1 MSESDQEKKKSI
13 LLLLGDILRSSC
25 PSTYDRLKNIL
36 VRDLRFEEYF
46 DLKKTILPTFECLK
60 IVTIQYVDRIL
71 AKNSIQLGEN
81 AYFVRDNWQDESEN
95 GFRLKYSKRMK
106 HIAVVGRDR
115 QKEDTTD
122 EKSTHGYRKHDGC
135 YIRSILARDLISL
148 LYERFDDFLKSH
160 SLKFRL
166 SKHLQVEG
174 RGRRRDHRMLALMVM
189 GFMIMASI
197 LIPTGFQFLTVLG
210 GKSLLMAKMALIMSA
225 ISGLK
230 KIATSNV
237 GYGFYHTG
245 TNDGHHHDHVHHGFH
260 DKLYQGNVQQGGSYP
275 GVGL

>member
-1 MSESDQEKKKSI
+1 MPCATVSLADVQTSTNIHLHVSVSSFFLADINVANVPFVISKLYFI
-13 LLLLGDILRSSC
+13 L
-25 PSTYDRLKNIL
+25 
-36 VRDLRFEEYF
+36 
-46 DLKKTILPTFECLK
+46 
-60 IVTIQYVDRIL
+60 
-71 AKNSIQLGEN
+71 
-81 AYFVRDNWQDESEN
+81 
-95 GFRLKYSKRMK
+95 
-106 HIAVVGRDR
+106 
-115 QKEDTTD
+115 
-122 EKSTHGYRKHDGC
+122 
-135 YIRSILARDLISL
+135 SL
-148 LYERFDDFLKSH
+148 
-160 SLKFRL
+160 
-166 SKHLQVEG
+166 G

-260 DKLYQGNVQQGGSYP
+260 DKLYQGNAQQGGSYP